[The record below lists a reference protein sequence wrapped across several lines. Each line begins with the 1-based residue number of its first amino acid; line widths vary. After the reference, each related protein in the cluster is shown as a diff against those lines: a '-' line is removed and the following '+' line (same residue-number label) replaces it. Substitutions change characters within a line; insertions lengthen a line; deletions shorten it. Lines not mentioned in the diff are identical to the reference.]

1 MAQQLGALEDVVDHY
16 RSRGV
21 LASVDGRQSI
31 REVTE
36 AVLGALSLDRGVA

>member
-1 MAQQLGALEDVVDHY
+1 MAQQLPPLEDVVDYY

-31 REVTE
+31 EEVSD
-36 AVLGALSLDRGVA
+36 ALVRALDPQGQAA